1 MREYNLSK
9 EERTE
14 ISTKMTELLE
24 LCQIHHCPMFA
35 TVALSNSLTKTE
47 YKNVTFGANANQ
59 VSLADDQIRHHILI
73 AGSNFVAVPKR
84 DSVEVDMSKFMS
96 HKGEKN
102 E

>member
-9 EERTE
+9 EERAE

-47 YKNVTFGANANQ
+47 YENVTFGANANQ
-59 VSLADDQIRHHILI
+59 VSLADDQIFFTTFTRTRFPTFSPPWDNVSILLTSRRTE
-73 AGSNFVAVPKR
+73 A
-84 DSVEVDMSKFMS
+84 
-96 HKGEKN
+96 
-102 E
+102 

>member
-9 EERTE
+9 EERAE

-47 YKNVTFGANANQ
+47 YENVTFGANANQ
-59 VSLADDQIRHHILI
+59 VSLADDQIRH
-73 AGSNFVAVPKR
+73 PKR

>member
-1 MREYNLSK
+1 MLKEIAGTRAYNILK
-9 EERTE
+9 
-14 ISTKMTELLE
+14 KLE

-47 YKNVTFGANANQ
+47 YENVTFGANANQ

>member
-9 EERTE
+9 EERAE

-24 LCQIHHCPMFA
+24 LCQIHH
-35 TVALSNSLTKTE
+35 LSNSLTKTE
-47 YKNVTFGANANQ
+47 YENVTFGANANQ